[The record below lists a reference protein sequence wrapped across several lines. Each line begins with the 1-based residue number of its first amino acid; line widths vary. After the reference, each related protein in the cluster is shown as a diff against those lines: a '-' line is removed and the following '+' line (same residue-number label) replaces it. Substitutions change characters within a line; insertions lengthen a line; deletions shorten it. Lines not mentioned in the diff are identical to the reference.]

1 MLFSQCL
8 QALVIGIEIFH
19 NDERSTRLCSSV
31 QQVMNTALRS
41 PTTATL
47 LKEMDSV
54 GNGRG
59 HEGDDACIG

>member
-1 MLFSQCL
+1 
-8 QALVIGIEIFH
+8 
-19 NDERSTRLCSSV
+19 V

-54 GNGRG
+54 GIGRG